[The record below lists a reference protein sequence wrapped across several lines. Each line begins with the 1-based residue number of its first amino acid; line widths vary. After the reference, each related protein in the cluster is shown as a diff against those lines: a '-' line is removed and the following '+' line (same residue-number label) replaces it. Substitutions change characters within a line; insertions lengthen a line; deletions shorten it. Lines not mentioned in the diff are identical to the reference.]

1 LAQDPLDLTS
11 ISSLLASCADGM
23 KVVALILSAAVLA
36 KSELTK
42 ETWDAAVAGKSV
54 FIKFQAPW

>member
-1 LAQDPLDLTS
+1 MKLAA
-11 ISSLLASCADGM
+11 LL
-23 KVVALILSAAVLA
+23 LSAAVLA
-36 KSELTK
+36 NAELTK